1 MKMNPSEIAK
11 IETDV
16 LLDAIQR
23 RWDYDFHQYAR
34 ASLNRRIA
42 SVLNK
47 EGLEMPYQ
55 LIPRILYDEDSFES
69 FLTAM
74 SVSVTELFR
83 DPSFFLTLKEKV
95 VPVFETYPFIKIWH
109 AGCASGE
116 EAYSLAILLHE
127 QGLLEKAKI
136 YATDY
141 NKHSLDIAQQGIYSA
156 QDIEQSESAY
166 VEAGGIHSLR
176 SYVVEQYGHLKV
188 ADKIKNNI
196 TFSYHNLVKD
206 GVFGE
211 MNLIICRNVLIYFD
225 KSLQNHTL
233 KLFSDSLVRKGFL
246 CLGLQESLDFSDLA
260 NEFNSVSDYNRIY
273 RRNL

>member
-1 MKMNPSEIAK
+1 MDPSEIAK

-42 SVLNK
+42 SVLDK

-166 VEAGGIHSLR
+166 VEAGGVHSLR

-225 KSLQNHTL
+225 KNLQNHTL

-246 CLGLQESLDFSDLA
+246 CLGLQESLDFSELA